1 MRHRN
6 RGRRLN
12 RNASHRRALMRN
24 LARALILSKGG
35 RIITTTGKAKEARPF
50 VEKLVTLARSGD
62 ETSRRRAIALLGEH
76 RPSERRAKGAD
87 AKGAAKWLRIP
98 AKPRDA
104 VDRKAWR
111 RNGLPLLPSENSIVA
126 IDRLFSE
133 IGPKFKVRAGG
144 YTRILKLGEH
154 RLGDNAE
161 QVLLEFV
168 ESLGEVPGGSEGGSG
183 KAAKKPASKDKG
195 DSAST

>member
-12 RNASHRRALMRN
+12 RNAAQRRALMRGM
-24 LARALILSKGG
+24 ARALILSKGG

-50 VEKLVTLARSGD
+50 VEKLVTLARAGD
-62 ETSRRRAIALLGEH
+62 EASRRRAIALLGEH
-76 RPSERRAKGAD
+76 RPSGMRAKGAD
-87 AKGAAKWLRIP
+87 AKGASKWLRIP
-98 AKPRDA
+98 AKPRDS

-111 RNGLPLLPSENSIVA
+111 RQGLPKLPSENPVVV

-133 IGPKFKVRAGG
+133 IGPKFKARAGG

-168 ESLGEVPGGSEGGSG
+168 EAVGEAPPSPEAGTE
-183 KAAKKPASKDKG
+183 KAAKKPAKDKAA
-195 DSAST
+195 ASS

>member
-6 RGRRLN
+6 RGRKLN

-50 VEKLVTLARSGD
+50 VEKLVTLARAGD
-62 ETSRRRAIALLGEH
+62 ETSRRRAVALLGEH
-76 RPSERRAKGAD
+76 RPSALRAGGAD

-98 AKPRDA
+98 AKPRGA

-111 RNGLPLLPSENSIVA
+111 RKGLPLLPAENPVVA
-126 IDRLFSE
+126 VDRLFSE
-133 IGPKFKVRAGG
+133 IGPKFKARAGG

-161 QVLLEFV
+161 EVLLEFV
-168 ESLGEVPGGSEGGSG
+168 EAIGEAPPSPEAGTE
-183 KAAKKPASKDKG
+183 KAAKKPAKAKG
-195 DSAST
+195 ATAPA